1 MGAGN
6 GFQPFPLST
15 INVYSS
21 RHAEGM
27 RMGKGKRMEEEAM
40 WECGVPRRKAKS
52 GGTLECR
59 VGVAKGQ
66 PDTLVTYTR
75 EKQRQR

>member
-1 MGAGN
+1 
-6 GFQPFPLST
+6 
-15 INVYSS
+15 
-21 RHAEGM
+21 
-27 RMGKGKRMEEEAM
+27 M

-52 GGTLECR
+52 GGTSECS
-59 VGVAKGQ
+59 VEVAKGQ